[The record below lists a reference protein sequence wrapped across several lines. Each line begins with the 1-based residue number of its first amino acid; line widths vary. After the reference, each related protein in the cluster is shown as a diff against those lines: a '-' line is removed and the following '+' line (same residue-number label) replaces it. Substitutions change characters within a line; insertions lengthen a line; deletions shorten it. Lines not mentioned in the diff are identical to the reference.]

1 MTMALNRKEIR
12 VTDAVFVAYA
22 GCDHSGPYARVSG
35 GEVVATGE
43 DGSFAYRRIDS
54 GNIDSVPAYWVCTVH
69 ATEADAYR
77 AAADRLQQLAH
88 EVLAKVDE
96 CRAKAMSGVAT

>member
-1 MTMALNRKEIR
+1 MAMALKRKEIS
-12 VTDAVFVAYA
+12 VTDTVFVAYA

-43 DGSFAYRRIDS
+43 DGSFAYRRADS

-69 ATEADAYR
+69 ASEAEAWDAN
-77 AAADRLQQLAH
+77 AQRLASISG
-88 EVLAKVDE
+88 EVALKWQE
-96 CRAKAMSGVAT
+96 CQMKATPGGTA

>member
-1 MTMALNRKEIR
+1 MALKRKEIS
-12 VTDAVFVAYA
+12 VADTVFVAYA
-22 GCDHSGPYARVSG
+22 GCDHSGPYARVTG

-43 DGSFAYRRIDS
+43 DGSFAYRRFHS

-69 ATEADAYR
+69 ATEAEAWG
-77 AAADRLQQLAH
+77 ANADKLQQLAH

-96 CRAKAMSGVAT
+96 CHAKAMPGVTA

>member
-1 MTMALNRKEIR
+1 MALKRKEIS
-12 VTDAVFVAYA
+12 VTDTVFVAYS

-35 GEVVATGE
+35 GEVVATGG
-43 DGSFAYRRIDS
+43 DGSFAFRRLDS

-69 ATEADAYR
+69 ATEAEAWQ
-77 AAADRLQQLAH
+77 ASADRLQQIAN

-96 CRAKAMSGVAT
+96 CRAKPTPGVTA

>member
-22 GCDHSGPYARVSG
+22 GCDHSGPYARVTG

-43 DGSFAYRRIDS
+43 DGSFAYRRADS

-69 ATEADAYR
+69 ATEAEAWDAN
-77 AAADRLQQLAH
+77 AQRLASIESQVA
-88 EVLAKVDE
+88 AKVRE
-96 CRAKAMSGVAT
+96 CQAKAMPGVLS